1 MVPAGPVALAE
12 LTDSV
17 VLPVVAFFKEGRG
30 YRIEVGNPIEM
41 PESGTR
47 SERIKEGA
55 QRVAEAIE
63 DQIRKNPSQWHL
75 FQPNWPSDAEV
86 SGASTS

>member
-12 LTDSV
+12 LTGSV
-17 VLPVVAFFKEGRG
+17 VLPVVVFFKEGRG
-30 YRIEVGNPIEM
+30 YRIEVGDPIEM
-41 PESGTR
+41 PEAGSR
-47 SERIKEGA
+47 SERIKVGT

-75 FQPNWPSDAEV
+75 FQPNWPSDTEG
-86 SGASTS
+86 SGASEP